1 MTTKEERQHG
11 FTFSDAGRALHDGRI
26 TTNDTKHVARQITES
41 LFAHP
46 NAEQIT
52 NAERKINEHRTRIAQ
67 EHRNG
72 PDWIG
77 SLNDPTSWASFLERE
92 RQHRENRRS
101 SATKADGS

>member
-77 SLNDPTSWASFLERE
+77 SLQRSHVMGILPRTRAATPRE
-92 RQHRENRRS
+92 QAQQRHQS
-101 SATKADGS
+101 